1 MTKYLKLLMVAL
13 FATMSFALTSCGGDD
28 EPNDPNGSTSFN
40 YKRKKLYVRDSG
52 TLDNVQIDGQ
62 MQCAF
67 SLYKTAD
74 PYSGEE
80 LDIYPKVSVT
90 LEIKPFDVETA
101 SKGTKLDVVTSRYTW
116 VEDYSNG
123 VDIGASS
130 VEGVEYYF
138 KPSAG
143 TVSFEGY
150 DSANETVTL
159 KVNLTMSNPSQ
170 SVSLSGTVKCAYEGD
185 SYVISEYGGAD
196 YPY

>member
-40 YKRKKLYVRDSG
+40 YNGKKLYVRDSG

-80 LDIYPKVSVT
+80 LDIYPKVLHEFVKANHPKADT
-90 LEIKPFDVETA
+90 VYDYIIQREVGAYGFNELIKANLIECCGSFDG
-101 SKGTKLDVVTSRYTW
+101 SKLYA
-116 VEDYSNG
+116 
-123 VDIGASS
+123 I
-130 VEGVEYYF
+130 
-138 KPSAG
+138 
-143 TVSFEGY
+143 
-150 DSANETVTL
+150 
-159 KVNLTMSNPSQ
+159 
-170 SVSLSGTVKCAYEGD
+170 
-185 SYVISEYGGAD
+185 
-196 YPY
+196 